1 MSAFTVIA
9 IGSSAGGLEPLQNI
23 LSQLAHPFNAA
34 IVLIHHIPK
43 GNNSNL
49 ALILQRVTDIPV
61 IKVVED
67 TKVEKGKIYALGIGK
82 IMTVINGTLTLR
94 DRSEEENINRG
105 IDELFISLA
114 KDIGHY
120 AIGVILSGAGLDGLQ
135 GAMAIEDK
143 QGLIIVQDP
152 DTAQFGLMPGSLVA
166 NDHPDYVLSPKDI
179 ATKLLE
185 KTALMNE

>member
-1 MSAFTVIA
+1 
-9 IGSSAGGLEPLQNI
+9 
-23 LSQLAHPFNAA
+23 
-34 IVLIHHIPK
+34 LIHYIAK
-43 GNNSNL
+43 ENNSNL

-82 IMTVINGTLTLR
+82 IMTVVNGTLRLR

-105 IDELFISLA
+105 IDEFFISLP
-114 KDIGHY
+114 KDVGHH

-135 GAMAIEDK
+135 DAMDIEDQ

-166 NDHPDYVLSPKDI
+166 NDHLDYVLSPKDI

-185 KTALMNE
+185 KITLVNEQFILRDPGMRCLNHIAKT